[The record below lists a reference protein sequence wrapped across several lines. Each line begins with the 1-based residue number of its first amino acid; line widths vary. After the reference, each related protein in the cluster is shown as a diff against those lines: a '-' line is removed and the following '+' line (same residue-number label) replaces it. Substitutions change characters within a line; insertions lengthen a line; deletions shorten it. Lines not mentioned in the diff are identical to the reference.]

1 MAAGKMMVEGPK
13 KLVKWASTIKITI
26 GEEQEDNNGSQHH
39 TSIEMEETAAAT
51 STIPAAQRNS
61 FGQAFCEQRP
71 KEALQRTDEGN
82 IIV

>member
-1 MAAGKMMVEGPK
+1 MVEAPK
-13 KLVKWASTIKITI
+13 KLVRWASTIKIPI
-26 GEEQEDNNGSQHH
+26 GEEQEKKKKKNDDDDDYM
-39 TSIEMEETAAAT
+39 SIEMEETAAAT

-71 KEALQRTDEGN
+71 KEALHRTDEGN